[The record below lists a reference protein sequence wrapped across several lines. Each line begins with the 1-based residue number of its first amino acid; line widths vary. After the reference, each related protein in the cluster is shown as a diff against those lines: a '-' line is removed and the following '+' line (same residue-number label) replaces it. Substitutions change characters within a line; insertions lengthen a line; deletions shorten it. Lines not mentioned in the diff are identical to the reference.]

1 MGSAPIAARSS
12 AMVAESVG
20 CTLGASDL
28 ARSRSSHSFAG
39 RTSSFFDELRRVGW
53 LSFTSASRLACEMS
67 GRELVPPTIPIPSDA
82 AEGIPSDAIAPP
94 APKSADP
101 RLPPAAVPP
110 LPTLA
115 PLTVR
120 AGPAGPLAAGP
131 LMSFQIWSIVFPL
144 PLEVFS
150 ATA

>member
-1 MGSAPIAARSS
+1 
-12 AMVAESVG
+12 
-20 CTLGASDL
+20 
-28 ARSRSSHSFAG
+28 
-39 RTSSFFDELRRVGW
+39 
-53 LSFTSASRLACEMS
+53 MS

-120 AGPAGPLAAGP
+120 AGPAGPLAEGP

-144 PLEVFS
+144 PLEVFCDGHDVGRIGRAAVAAS
-150 ATA
+150 AAAFAAFGPRRESWRESLCSYCDKIWSFMSVANSLTV